1 MIEIGVMNRLK
12 IDRFAQ
18 PGAYLTDNT
27 DAKSVLLPKKHV
39 PEGAKEGDFLDVFIY
54 RDSSDRLIATT
65 KKPKAMVGQL
75 AQLKVVET
83 TKIGAFLDW
92 GLDKDI
98 LLPFSEQKYIIQ
110 KGKSY
115 VVLIYLDKSKRISAT
130 TDIYDYL
137 MTDSPYEAGDWVE
150 GTVYG
155 SKEGMGVFV
164 AVDNAFKGMI
174 PESECF
180 ENLQPGDRVK
190 ARVIRVREDGKLDL
204 STRKEAY
211 KQMGDDSE
219 KLMEYIKG
227 CGGEIF
233 IGDKSDPEIV
243 KKYLSMSKAAFK
255 RAAGKLL
262 KEGSIEK
269 TDKGYKFKN
278 AGGRKY
284 E

>member
-18 PGAYLTDNT
+18 QGAYLSDNS
-27 DAKSVLLPKKHV
+27 DAKSVLLPKKFV
-39 PEGAKEGDFLDVFIY
+39 PEGAKEGDFLDVFVY

-65 KKPKAMVGQL
+65 KKPKGMVGQL
-75 AQLKVVET
+75 AYLKVVET

-98 LLPFSEQKYIIQ
+98 LLPFTEQKYNIQ

-115 VVLIYLDKSKRISAT
+115 LVLIYLDKSKRISTT

-137 MTDSPYEAGDWVE
+137 RTDSTHEAGDWVE
-150 GTVYG
+150 GTVY
-155 SKEGMGVFV
+155 SLKKGMGVFV
-164 AVDNAFKGMI
+164 AVENTFKGMI

-180 ENLQPGDRVK
+180 EKLYPGDRVK

-211 KQMGDDSE
+211 KQMADDSD
-219 KLMEYIKG
+219 KLMEYIRG

-243 KKYLSMSKAAFK
+243 KEYLGMSKAAFK
-255 RAAGKLL
+255 RAAGRLL

-269 TDKGYKFKN
+269 TASGYKFKN
-278 AGGRKY
+278 
-284 E
+284 